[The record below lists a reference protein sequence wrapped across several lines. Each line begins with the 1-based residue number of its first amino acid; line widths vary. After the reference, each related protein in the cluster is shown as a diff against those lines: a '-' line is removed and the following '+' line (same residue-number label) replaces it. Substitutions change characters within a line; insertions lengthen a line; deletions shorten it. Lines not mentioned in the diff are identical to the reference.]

1 MLTYEEFTD
10 KKTVILNKNLEVI
23 IFNKSEGRWLI
34 YVISKS
40 SYGHGVFFVDLFD
53 EKAYEYYKEKM
64 ASYGFRQFEILTE

>member
-1 MLTYEEFTD
+1 MLTETEFMD

-23 IFNKSEGRWLI
+23 IFNKSEGKWLI

-40 SYGHGVFFVDLFD
+40 SSSHGVCFVDLFD